1 MVPWCH
7 CQKTQI
13 PAMFNVHNPAQFLR
27 SSPRGE
33 LVDELTACVKCFL
46 VIWAFTVYVVVPLIM
61 K

>member
-1 MVPWCH
+1 
-7 CQKTQI
+7 
-13 PAMFNVHNPAQFLR
+13 MFNVHNPAQFLR

-61 K
+61 KWQRQLLRFSP